1 MLAVLEMVEEENKM
15 LIERGRK
22 AEKAE
27 IAKRM
32 LKENTEIKFIE
43 KITGL
48 KIKEIEK
55 IKNKYNI

>member
-1 MLAVLEMVEEENKM
+1 M
-15 LIERGRK
+15 LIEKGRK
-22 AEKAE
+22 AEKTE

-55 IKNKYNI
+55 IKDKYNIWGNNYGISYN